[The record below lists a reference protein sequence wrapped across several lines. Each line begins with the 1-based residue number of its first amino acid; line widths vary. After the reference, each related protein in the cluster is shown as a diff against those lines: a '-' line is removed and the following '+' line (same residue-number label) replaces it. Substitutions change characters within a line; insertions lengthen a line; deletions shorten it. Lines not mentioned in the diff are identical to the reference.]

1 MWVRPSP
8 SAPDACLFEW
18 LMKSVQKTDD
28 RKLSEGSNPSASAK
42 KAYAWCLSS
51 IVSFVL
57 DSIKKYFNLM
67 YPMRGAIPIGSRVEW
82 SLSVIS
88 INAPRAGC
96 NSKTIQSKY
105 ALISRRMYSFANYA
119 LHILKHQ
126 PTYCIGTTLQLF
138 FWCEASSNFMF
149 TWGSHHF
156 DNSIIAYTVLLCIRF
171 CGNKKEPPF
180 TSKIMPHL
188 K

>member
-1 MWVRPSP
+1 MVFVR
-8 SAPDACLFEW
+8 
-18 LMKSVQKTDD
+18 
-28 RKLSEGSNPSASAK
+28 
-42 KAYAWCLSS
+42 
-51 IVSFVL
+51 
-57 DSIKKYFNLM
+57 YFNQRT
-67 YPMRGAIPIGSRVEW
+67 PCEVRRKSDCCIICFSIFQSTHHMRGVRDKHDPIFASCNFNQRTPARCNQRNIKW
-82 SLSVIS
+82 TASTHKFQS
-88 INAPRAGC
+88 NAPRAGC
-96 NSKTIQSKY
+96 NSKTIQFKRILV
-105 ALISRRMYSFANYA
+105 ARRMYSFANYA
-119 LHILKHQ
+119 LRTLKHLS
-126 PTYCIGTTLQLF
+126 TYCIGTTLQLF